1 MRILEA
7 REGFIKIE
15 TEKEVML
22 SSFLKICD
30 TDKSYVAQVIKTQK
44 MNNLSFVYAKILY
57 LFNETFETY
66 DGSLPQ
72 LNTEISIF
80 DADKLLK
87 TFVYNEPILVGK
99 LAEKMNN
106 IIIDKSCFDK
116 KTLVCVDTPKFSEVI
131 SSNLKQE
138 LSKTSKTLV
147 IDMQGVIPSQKFVAG
162 KDFRLPLNTESL
174 EFMYEDCLNDATSDS
189 KNLIKD
195 IFKDLSDYSK
205 TVQFLPFGALKTIV
219 DDMVDNSHVFKL
231 LVLKNKLNKF
241 DKMGYFAL
249 TQAEAENL
257 SKILAMKSAVVD
269 LSNLDVIFQNR
280 YLETIY
286 KNLDDNTNVI
296 VIASNNISKKNLK
309 TVLTKQNIASTF
321 VTHSRF
327 KFINEIKSMFKN
339 FIIEPSFANNENFKQ
354 YVALLN
360 NMPKE
365 TYLMFGEGTNYLPL
379 ISVLERF
386 PEEVLI
392 EENEIDE
399 EIFEEIVETEVE
411 EASDFDTEV
420 EKDEQTKAIDKKSE
434 ELIEKISA
442 DIEKP
447 NQSGLAL
454 FEDESDEDDDVVED
468 EADESGAEEEEVAV
482 DLEGEKEEYHTE
494 VDEVQT
500 LEVSEEILDMTDDA
514 EEGVNTEVSEDD
526 CKEVS
531 EYEPL
536 AEENAENE
544 IEFDLDD
551 EIEIVE
557 VEEDVSEAEQVIENS
572 QIVENVDAEE
582 SVEETVEP
590 EIVEQNLEVEP
601 LDDDNLD
608 EITEIVEL
616 DDSVIDESDIIVE
629 IEDDILDTEE
639 TLDKEIIEDVDK
651 VFTTLKDNTLSDS
664 DLDLID
670 ELNNE
675 SIDEGL
681 EVIETAQE
689 DEDELDFVEPL
700 VELNSDA
707 DELEEEKEILETK
720 KSSTTNVP
728 VYDAEIP
735 AEDTVL
741 SDPIEQGDTVTHAK
755 YGVGVVEK
763 MIKYGNKTLFSINFD
778 NVGRRLLDPTLTEI
792 KKS

>member
-15 TEKEVML
+15 AEKEVML
-22 SSFLKICD
+22 SSFFKICD
-30 TDKSYVAQVIKTQK
+30 TDKSYVAQVIKIQK

-72 LNTEISIF
+72 LNSEISVF

-87 TFVYNEPILVGK
+87 TFVYTEPILVGK
-99 LAEKMNN
+99 LAKKMNN

-354 YVALLN
+354 YVAFLN

-365 TYLMFGEGTNYLPL
+365 TYLMFGEGTNYIPL

-392 EENEIDE
+392 EENEINE
-399 EIFEEIVETEVE
+399 EIFDEIVETEIE
-411 EASDFDTEV
+411 ESVDFDTEV
-420 EKDEQTKAIDKKSE
+420 EKDEQTQAIDKKSE

-447 NQSGLAL
+447 AQSGLAL

-482 DLEGEKEEYHTE
+482 DLEEEKEEYHTE
-494 VDEVQT
+494 VDEIQT
-500 LEVSEEILDMTDDA
+500 LEVSEEILDMTDEA
-514 EEGVNTEVSEDD
+514 EDVNEGVNNDVSEF
-526 CKEVS
+526 
-531 EYEPL
+531 EPVV
-536 AEENAENE
+536 EEDTNTEM
-544 IEFDLDD
+544 EFDLDD
-551 EIEIVE
+551 EIEVVEAEEVSE
-557 VEEDVSEAEQVIENS
+557 VEQVVEYS
-572 QIVENVDAEE
+572 QIIENVDVEE
-582 SVEETVEP
+582 SIEEIAEP

-601 LDDDNLD
+601 LEDNDLD
-608 EITEIVEL
+608 EVTEIVEL

-639 TLDKEIIEDVDK
+639 SLDKEIIEDVDK
-651 VFTTLKDNTLSDS
+651 VFTTLKDDTLSDS

-675 SIDEGL
+675 SAEDGL

-689 DEDELDFVEPL
+689 DEDELEFVEPL

-707 DELEEEKEILETK
+707 GELEEEKEILETK

-792 KKS
+792 KKG